1 MKRKATPQS
10 SDVVK
15 TVKSKGHA
23 RNPIRELDLS
33 WVESVCVDASSV
45 RRRAATH
52 GKRRS
57 VKKDWQAAWL
67 LHAVKCIDLTTLAG
81 DDTARKVKRL
91 CGKAK
96 NPVSG
101 VVLKGLELE
110 GFDIKTGAV
119 CVYPAMVKHA
129 VAALEGSNSKIRASF
144 VCHTLCTQPT
154 QLCASSARAASS
166 PRRPSDSRTN
176 TSASGACFAHEVS
189 RVARL
194 SLALTP
200 KGRLQCLHPP
210 TRTHFSQPQQEVTML
225 CLHRPTHAHSN
236 APPFPPSFSNSLS
249 ASTFTHPN
257 SAPFTQS
264 LSRPS
269 PRASRTA

>member
-144 VCHTLCTQPT
+144 VCHPLCNAANTTL
-154 QLCASSARAASS
+154 RMAASS
-166 PRRPSDSRTN
+166 PRRPVIAAPTLLPPVLVSHTN
-176 TSASGACFAHEVS
+176 CHA
-189 RVARL
+189 
-194 SLALTP
+194 SLAP
-200 KGRLQCLHPP
+200 HSRWPP
-210 TRTHFSQPQQEVTML
+210 RAAS
-225 CLHRPTHAHSN
+225 
-236 APPFPPSFSNSLS
+236 S
-249 ASTFTHPN
+249 ASTPSYTTHVLLLAKTRGPTC
-257 SAPFTQS
+257 SACT
-264 LSRPS
+264 LHSRPL
-269 PRASRTA
+269 

>member
-144 VCHTLCTQPT
+144 VCHRCVTSTRSQHNSAHPHDVPVIAAPTLLPPV
-154 QLCASSARAASS
+154 L
-166 PRRPSDSRTN
+166 
-176 TSASGACFAHEVS
+176 VS
-189 RVARL
+189 HTKCHA
-194 SLALTP
+194 SLA
-200 KGRLQCLHPP
+200 
-210 TRTHFSQPQQEVTML
+210 S
-225 CLHRPTHAHSN
+225 HS
-236 APPFPPSFSNSLS
+236 
-249 ASTFTHPN
+249 
-257 SAPFTQS
+257 
-264 LSRPS
+264 R
-269 PRASRTA
+269 